1 MSGDGDSAGARRAV
15 EPHKV
20 SLGTAALLHPSPR
33 VIDVTLVAQARE
45 ERRAM
50 AMLSTRLQSS
60 DITSTVRRLAEQR
73 SEKQRRLRKK
83 FETSTLT

>member
-1 MSGDGDSAGARRAV
+1 M
-15 EPHKV
+15 V
-20 SLGTAALLHPSPR
+20 SLGTGALLQPSPR

-50 AMLSTRLQSS
+50 AMLSTQLQSS
-60 DITSTVRRLAEQR
+60 DVTSNVRCLAEQR

-83 FETSTLT
+83 FETSTMT